1 MKLDEIFSVKGKVAF
16 VTGGSRGIGEM
27 IASAYLANGTKVYIS
42 ARKADACDAKAI
54 ELSEKYSAECISIPG
69 DGSTMEGI
77 EKLVEEL
84 AAYESKLD
92 ILVNNAGASWGEP
105 IDEFA
110 EKGWD
115 KVMNINVKGL
125 FYMTQKC
132 LPLLRPAGTREN
144 PARVINIGS
153 IDGIGTPVYESYV
166 YSSSK
171 AAISILTECL
181 SEELKDLN
189 IRVNAFALGS
199 VQTEMLEK
207 AFPGYE
213 SGISTQEMASFI
225 VNFISSSKNLVN
237 GQVIRVSKSNP

>member
-1 MKLDEIFSVKGKVAF
+1 MNIVI
-16 VTGGSRGIGEM
+16 TGCSKGIGSELVKTW
-27 IASAYLANGTKVYIS
+27 SENHHVYGIS
-42 ARKADACDAKAI
+42 RD
-54 ELSEKYSAECISIPG
+54 
-69 DGSTMEGI
+69 I
-77 EKLVEEL
+77 EKLKEL
-84 AAYESKLD
+84 KFSLSCPDNFDFLAYD
-92 ILVNNAGASWGEP
+92 ITKISAEILNNWIQEDNIDLLVNNAGMLINKPFKEIHYDDYRKLMDVNFWGA
-105 IDEFA
+105 FNLSQLLL
-110 EKGWD
+110 EKLTNAKGQIF
-115 KVMNINVKGL
+115 NISSMGGVNFSSKFPGL
-125 FYMTQKC
+125 S
-132 LPLLRPAGTREN
+132 L
-144 PARVINIGS
+144 
-153 IDGIGTPVYESYV
+153 